1 MFASEASA
9 DGVLAT
15 VEYVSPSSRSN
26 LRYVGDGR
34 EVNTGVFEPHP
45 VFMHNARRSPAPMT
59 LATCGFELAR
69 HDSAVDFY
77 DDARAEAAYAAEIEP
92 LLLELTGADRAVLFG
107 ARRRRVTGS
116 QGEVLP
122 AASDVHVDYAGGDSQ
137 RLARALLGE
146 EGRAGMPYRRY
157 MAINLWRSLTPP
169 PQDRPLAICD
179 ATSVSTQSGA
189 FNTLMLVDQ
198 MPAREQML
206 AEPPDDPALRRGFLF
221 HHDPN
226 HRWFYFPD
234 MAAEEVVLFKLYDST
249 EQGPWRCPHVSF
261 ADATVQGVVP
271 RESYEIRSFV
281 YFR

>member
-34 EVNTGVFEPHP
+34 EVNTGVFEPHQ

-92 LLLELTGADRAVLFG
+92 LLLELTGADRSVLFG
-107 ARRRRVTGS
+107 ARRRHLTRS

-122 AASDVHVDYAGGDSQ
+122 AASDVHVDYAAEDSR
-137 RLARALLGE
+137 RLAQALLGE

-157 MAINLWRSLTPP
+157 MAINLWRALSPS
-169 PQDRPLAICD
+169 PQDRPLALCD
-179 ATSVSTQSGA
+179 ARSVTTQSGVPNA
-189 FNTLMLVDQ
+189 LVQVTTMPPRDEMLS
-198 MPAREQML
+198 
-206 AEPPDDPALRRGFLF
+206 EPPEGSRNGFLF
-221 HHDPN
+221 HFDPA
-226 HRWFYFPD
+226 HRWYYYPD
-234 MAAEEVVLFKLYDST
+234 MTPDEVVLFKLYDSVET
-249 EQGPWRCPHVSF
+249 GPWRCPHVSF
-261 ADATVQGVVP
+261 ADPTVKDAPP

-281 YFR
+281 YFE